1 MATTIALA
9 VPIRDVVHYH
19 SPENRQLTGLAKAL
33 HDHGMYL
40 GLDVVV
46 NHLATSALPTP
57 FIACTA
63 FNQGQK
69 LTLAAPSRATTRCA
83 PHKRRRACTERPPT
97 HSPTSSSAL
106 LAMRMLR
113 SRTSTRRP
121 GLGHRHELVG
131 QDHCQVQHQWCEERH
146 PEAHHVPRAFLR
158 AACFQLDCAVC
169 KEWLWPAFTQI
180 AGVWSVGDM
189 LKMA

>member
-1 MATTIALA
+1 MATTIGLA

-40 GLDVVV
+40 GLEVVV

-83 PHKRRRACTERPPT
+83 PHKRRLACIERPPT
-97 HSPTSSSAL
+97 HSP
-106 LAMRMLR
+106 
-113 SRTSTRRP
+113 
-121 GLGHRHELVG
+121 
-131 QDHCQVQHQWCEERH
+131 
-146 PEAHHVPRAFLR
+146 PRAFLR
-158 AACFQLDCAVC
+158 GARFELGRPVPYARALTGVRAIGRLECRRRGMAYIGDYTSQSVSRFQCVD
-169 KEWLWPAFTQI
+169 WLTNARTDYLE
-180 AGVWSVGDM
+180 SVLGY
-189 LKMA
+189 LAYLALTVTL